1 MKFYS
6 VPVRV
11 LDRVFAAMSE
21 PSPIEAVS
29 KRLALA
35 AAVDRR
41 QSADRGEQTL
51 AGQLHALAA
60 DRSRLAAELD
70 AAAAR
75 ARSLE
80 TINRD
85 VAQRLEAAM
94 GAIRAIL
101 ADARL

>member
-1 MKFYS
+1 
-6 VPVRV
+6 
-11 LDRVFAAMSE
+11 MSE

-35 AAVDRR
+35 LDSLAAAVDRR
-41 QSADRGEQTL
+41 QSADRGELSL
-51 AGQLHALAA
+51 ASQLHALAA

-75 ARSLE
+75 AGSLE

-101 ADARL
+101 TDDAQL

>member
-1 MKFYS
+1 
-6 VPVRV
+6 
-11 LDRVFAAMSE
+11 MSE
-21 PSPIEAVS
+21 PSPIEAAS
-29 KRLALA
+29 KRLALALDSLA

-41 QSADRGEQTL
+41 QSADRGELSL
-51 AGQLHALAA
+51 ASQLHALAA

>member
-1 MKFYS
+1 
-6 VPVRV
+6 
-11 LDRVFAAMSE
+11 MSE
-21 PSPIEAVS
+21 PSPIEAAS

-35 AAVDRR
+35 LDRWR
-41 QSADRGEQTL
+41 RLLTGGNPQIGRADASR
-51 AGQLHALAA
+51 QLHALAA

-94 GAIRAIL
+94 GAIGDPRRCPL
-101 ADARL
+101 